1 MKTKNEAKL
10 RAFGQTLF
18 EMREGAYITQ
28 EKLAEELDVN
38 SKLISR
44 YETGEAQMG
53 ALLYDRWLIYFGQKT
68 NEPQIKELLRLF
80 TTLSENDKEQL
91 IEYAKWLNAKTSK

>member
-1 MKTKNEAKL
+1 MKTKDKDKL
-10 RAFGQTLF
+10 RRFGQTLF
-18 EMREGAYITQ
+18 EMREGAHITQ

-68 NEPQIKELLRLF
+68 NDPQIKELLQLF
-80 TTLSENDKEQL
+80 GTLSENDKEQL
-91 IEYAKWLNAKTSK
+91 IKFATFLNDKASQ